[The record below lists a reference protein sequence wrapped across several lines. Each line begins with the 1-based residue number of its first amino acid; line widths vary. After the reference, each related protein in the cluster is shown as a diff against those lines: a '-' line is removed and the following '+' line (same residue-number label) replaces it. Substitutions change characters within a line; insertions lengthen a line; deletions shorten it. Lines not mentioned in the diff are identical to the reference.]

1 VAALGV
7 VRFYPGVKQGKP
19 LPLAWVVVGGAVVV
33 VDVVCGCVVVV
44 VASAEGVLG
53 DITI

>member
-1 VAALGV
+1 V
-7 VRFYPGVKQGKP
+7 
-19 LPLAWVVVGGAVVV
+19 VVV

-53 DITI
+53 DMTI